1 MNGPHVE
8 PPREREQNLPP
19 TNSIGGDASLSTNS
33 ILHGRQ
39 EVDNQI
45 QDPNDE
51 LQDTGTS
58 PTAPGDTM
66 ASKERPMHD
75 NDVPRINQASSL
87 RNEHLIQGTDGRG
100 PAHCV
105 VLPSGIDELTRKEMH
120 LFRPWKTL
128 TRSMQLLSAYKR
140 LPPIRCLHPN
150 HGSCSNHRQMCLE
163 DRCVSSFPCIQCS
176 LF

>member
-8 PPREREQNLPP
+8 PPREHEQSLPLA
-19 TNSIGGDASLSTNS
+19 NSIGGDASLSTNH
-33 ILHGRQ
+33 ILHGGQ
-39 EVDNQI
+39 EVDNET

-66 ASKERPMHD
+66 ASKERPMRD
-75 NDVPRINQASSL
+75 NDVPHINQVSPSAMSTLFKVLMVEVSHIAWCFQAGL
-87 RNEHLIQGTDGRG
+87 MGLI
-100 PAHCV
+100 
-105 VLPSGIDELTRKEMH
+105 RKEIH
-120 LFRPWKTL
+120 LFQLWKIL
-128 TRSMQLLSAYKR
+128 TYSMQLLSAYKR

>member
-1 MNGPHVE
+1 
-8 PPREREQNLPP
+8 
-19 TNSIGGDASLSTNS
+19 LSTNS

-140 LPPIRCLHPN
+140 LPPSDASIPTTAVVQITGKCASKIGVYPAFHASNARC
-150 HGSCSNHRQMCLE
+150 SRSFSKCS
-163 DRCVSSFPCIQCS
+163 S
-176 LF
+176 LRYYTK